1 MVAEKT
7 RKQLIE
13 ENEENKR
20 LKKQFIEET
29 KRLRKEL
36 EELRKLVG
44 IDFLTQVFNRYQI
57 EKEVARAK
65 RDNTPVGLLMIDVNS
80 LKEINDHFGH
90 QAGDKVLVALAE
102 ILRKSVRE
110 MDSVIRY
117 GGDEFLVILPEIRE
131 SLGKIIKR
139 ILYQLQERET
149 KNPIVSKKFPVTI
162 AIGGAIW
169 YPSGKKIWEEAL
181 DEADGAMYHH
191 KERME

>member
-20 LKKQFIEET
+20 LKKQFIEES
-29 KRLRKEL
+29 KRLKKEL